1 VQVWFSEMEISVD
14 RRQLVAEHESPLS
27 LLASLSSALVQCA
40 CRLSCCA
47 HSVLGSW
54 SGKLLWI
61 PLPRRSA
68 DDSYPA
74 AVHSQNAV
82 SRKKKLFSGEAKNA
96 LCATVSFR
104 LVSNTGKSIAVATI
118 YRPRGGETI
127 CPPPMSVRLTAD
139 QLQSADGSAVR
150 TSLPIA

>member
-1 VQVWFSEMEISVD
+1 MEISVD

-82 SRKKKLFSGEAKNA
+82 SRKKNYFQEKQKTLCVPRYLSGLLAI
-96 LCATVSFR
+96 
-104 LVSNTGKSIAVATI
+104 LVKSIAVATI

-127 CPPPMSVRLTAD
+127 CPPPMPVRLTAD
-139 QLQSADGSAVR
+139 QHQSADGSAVR